1 MKMIKCS
8 ICNRRWFFSSK
19 VKCNCKAE
27 QLKVQAAA
35 LPVRRSIQNNN
46 DNDIALFAMHQ
57 QETLKQQYSD
67 FSESCRTELP
77 SSGFR
82 SFDLSPSHCNSL
94 HDSSSSSS
102 YETSSSYDSGSTS
115 SSSWD

>member
-1 MKMIKCS
+1 MTKCS

-27 QLKVQAAA
+27 QLKVRAAA
-35 LPVRRSIQNNN
+35 LPVRRSIQNN
-46 DNDIALFAMHQ
+46 NDIALFAMHQ
-57 QETLKQQYSD
+57 QETLKQQHSD
-67 FSESCRTELP
+67 FSEPCRTELP

-82 SFDLSPSHCNSL
+82 SFDLSASHCNSL

-102 YETSSSYDSGSTS
+102 YDSGSTS

>member
-1 MKMIKCS
+1 MIKCS

-27 QLKVQAAA
+27 QLKVHAAA

-67 FSESCRTELP
+67 FSEPCRTELP
-77 SSGFR
+77 SSSFR
-82 SFDLSPSHCNSL
+82 SFDLSPPHCNSS
-94 HDSSSSSS
+94 HDSS
-102 YETSSSYDSGSTS
+102 YESSSSYDSGSTS